1 MTLTELMNIS
11 LLKTHSYTVK
21 ANASVCIDNQY
32 HYCSNNDTDYLEK
45 KKVRI
50 TFAVGQSEGQSKD
63 FSMLIALCY
72 INGDEASFILCD
84 DNKHEGCKCTS

>member
-11 LLKTHSYTVK
+11 LLQTRSYTVN

-32 HYCSNNDTDYLEK
+32 HYYSNNDTDYLER

-50 TFAVGQSEGQSKD
+50 TFAVGQS
-63 FSMLIALCY
+63 
-72 INGDEASFILCD
+72 
-84 DNKHEGCKCTS
+84 